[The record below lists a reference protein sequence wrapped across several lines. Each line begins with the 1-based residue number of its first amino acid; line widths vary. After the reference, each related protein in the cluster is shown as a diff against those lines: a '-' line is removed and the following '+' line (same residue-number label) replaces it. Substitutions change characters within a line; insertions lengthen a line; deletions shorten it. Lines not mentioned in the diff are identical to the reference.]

1 MKKSHLQILPN
12 AQTPKYQQIV
22 EDIIG
27 KIQQKILKRG
37 DQLPTINNITSSL
50 GVARM
55 TVVRAYEELRE
66 RGIVASQHG
75 KGYYVISTDIRAT
88 MHIFVLFDA
97 MNSYKEALF
106 LSLRE
111 ALGENVSIDL
121 YFHYQKL
128 NVFESLIA
136 NNIGNYHFYIIMPH
150 FNDDISP
157 ILRQIPKEKLLV
169 LDIDVE
175 QLEDNYAIL
184 YQDFE
189 QNFYQGLTQALLL
202 IQKYESLT
210 LYLSQK
216 NQFQQYTPNG
226 VLEGFTKFCQEN
238 KIIYE
243 VVYQLDFEHLQRGYA
258 YILFL
263 ENDLVQ
269 FVNYANREGLIL
281 GENIGLMS
289 YDDTPIKANLAGHGI
304 TTLSNDF
311 VEMGKLAA
319 KMIHSK
325 QKGRVPMVC
334 NLMVRGSL

>member
-12 AQTPKYQQIV
+12 SQIPKYQQIV
-22 EDIIG
+22 EEIIG
-27 KIQQKILKRG
+27 KIQQEILKRG
-37 DQLPTINNITSSL
+37 DQLPTINDITSSL

-55 TVVRAYEELRE
+55 TVIRAYEELRE

-75 KGYYVISTDIRAT
+75 KGYYIISTDVQAT
-88 MHIFVLFDA
+88 MHVFLLFDA

-121 YFHYQKL
+121 YFHYQKV
-128 NVFESLIA
+128 NVFDSLIA
-136 NNIGNYHFYIIMPH
+136 NNIGNYHHYIVMPH
-150 FNDDISP
+150 FNEDISE
-157 ILRQIPKEKLLV
+157 ILRQIPREKLLV

-175 QLEDNYAIL
+175 QLEDNYAVL

-189 QNFYQGLTQALLL
+189 QNFYQGLTKALPL

-210 LYLSQK
+210 LHLPHK
-216 NQFQQYTPNG
+216 NRFQQYTPKG
-226 VLEGFTKFCQEN
+226 IVEGFNKFSEEYNIPHQ
-238 KIIYE
+238 
-243 VVYQLDFEHLQRGYA
+243 VSYQLDFEHLQKGHA
-258 YILFL
+258 HILFL

-269 FVNYANREGLIL
+269 FVNCANREGLIL

-289 YDDTPIKANLAGHGI
+289 YDDTPIKANLAQHGI
-304 TTLSNDF
+304 TTISNDF

-319 KMIHSK
+319 KMIRNK
-325 QKGRVPMVC
+325 QKGKVAMKC